1 MNKIILHTGFLIF
14 FISVIFFSQKG
25 MALEDILI
33 RSLVVFVV
41 ATIMLSVLALVFVK
55 SINKTAMA
63 KGKNVIDNNTRE

>member
-1 MNKIILHTGFLIF
+1 MIF